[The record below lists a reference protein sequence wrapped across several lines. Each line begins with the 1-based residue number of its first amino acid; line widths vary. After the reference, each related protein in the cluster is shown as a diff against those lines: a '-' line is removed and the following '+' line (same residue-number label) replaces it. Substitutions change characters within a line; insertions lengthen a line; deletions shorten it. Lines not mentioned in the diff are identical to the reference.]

1 MSTADQRVAVVTGA
15 SSGIGMATARA
26 LASVGYRV
34 IAGARRLDRVAAMA
48 REVGGEARRLDVADA
63 ASVADFCSAVPA
75 RLHLLVNNAG
85 GAKGLE
91 GVGQAKDE
99 DWEWMYQTNVVGLMR
114 MTRALLPNLEAGRG
128 HIVNVTSIAGR
139 EVYPGGAGY
148 TAAKHGAVAVTRTLR
163 LELNGKPVRVTDVA
177 PGLVETEFSLVRFAG
192 DADRASAV
200 YRGLTA
206 LSADDIADCIVWAA
220 TRPPHVNI
228 DEIVVKPVAQASA
241 TVVARDAGL

>member
-15 SSGIGMATARA
+15 SSGIGMATAQA